1 MLPLGDFSMLILLE
15 LCGSI
20 ACLAYAATQGWNL
33 YLSVLRLREM
43 REQQQM
49 AGQLPTY
56 MTGEDGLG

>member
-1 MLPLGDFSMLILLE
+1 MLILLE